1 MIRVEG
7 LTKYY
12 GKDVAIRNLTFNIAK
27 GEVIG
32 LLGLNGAGK
41 STTLKVL
48 GCVLL
53 PTRGRVEID
62 GFNVAT
68 DPHEIRK
75 RIGFLPDTPP
85 LYDEMTVGSYLG
97 FVAGLRGVANAD
109 IPGRVREVEER
120 MDLTDVDGEIISR
133 LSHGYRQRVGLA
145 QALVHKPALLIL
157 DEPTSGLDPK
167 QIVEMRELVRRLRGD
182 HTILISS
189 HILPEIR
196 QLCDRFLVIQSGE
209 LVAQGTEDELSKR
222 LGAGHIELEVQ
233 GSAEEALAAARTVS
247 GVTGGKVVA
256 AENGVAYLTV
266 EAATE
271 VRPALMKA
279 LVAANVPVLK
289 VDRSGGKLES
299 IFLKLTHSREVA
311 S

>member
-233 GSAEEALAAARTVS
+233 GSAEAALAAARTVS